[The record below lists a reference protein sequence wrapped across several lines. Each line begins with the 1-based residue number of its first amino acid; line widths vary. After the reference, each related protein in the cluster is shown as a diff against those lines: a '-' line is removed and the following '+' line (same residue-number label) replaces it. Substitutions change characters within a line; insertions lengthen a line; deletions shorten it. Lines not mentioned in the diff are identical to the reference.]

1 MESGIAAATL
11 AMGQIADAAPVDESG
26 QSAAPWEQVAG
37 RVADYLRA
45 LGVTDPLHLE
55 RLGLRIRERFEAR
68 VGRAKLEDPVE
79 AAIEVTYA
87 LLDRWLSAEL
97 GIVGDRDALFTA
109 RAAVLSGAVPGWAA
123 RFAGVSEESCAAAIH
138 AAGVQPRP
146 PDAPLT
152 MVPNTIELFWRRVGR
167 AIAAGLRRLIGL
179 LPGDAAADP
188 HQVPPR

>member
-1 MESGIAAATL
+1 MESRITAATA

-26 QSAAPWEQVAG
+26 QSAPPWEQVAG

-55 RLGLRIRERFEAR
+55 RLGSRIDERFEAR
-68 VGRAKLEDPVE
+68 TGRAKLDDSVE
-79 AAIEVTYA
+79 AAIEGTYA

-97 GIVGDRDALFTA
+97 DIVGDRNALFTA

-123 RFAGVSEESCAAAIH
+123 CFAGVSDESCAAAIR
-138 AAGVQPRP
+138 AASVQALPA
-146 PDAPLT
+146 DAPLT

-167 AIAAGLRRLIGL
+167 VIAAGLRHLIGL

-188 HQVPPR
+188 RQGPPR